1 MTLLLQ
7 ADRYP
12 LETPEEVPQ
21 DVSTQLYFR
30 TCLASRRR
38 EGRWG
43 VGEDAPGAICT
54 PSLFMVKTNQTCHSS
69 TLQALDRD
77 ILGYYASIRRDRL
90 TSFLLLASHRE
101 HSCKEHSLISLRCY
115 RTWGR
120 GGGVVY

>member
-21 DVSTQLYFR
+21 DAGTQLYFR

-38 EGRWG
+38 EGRG
-43 VGEDAPGAICT
+43 VGWEDAPGAICT

-69 TLQALDRD
+69 TLQALDGD
-77 ILGYYASIRRDRL
+77 ILGYYASIRRGRL
-90 TSFLLLASHRE
+90 TELPASCFSQGTLLQGTLTN
-101 HSCKEHSLISLRCY
+101 ISKML
-115 RTWGR
+115 
-120 GGGVVY
+120 